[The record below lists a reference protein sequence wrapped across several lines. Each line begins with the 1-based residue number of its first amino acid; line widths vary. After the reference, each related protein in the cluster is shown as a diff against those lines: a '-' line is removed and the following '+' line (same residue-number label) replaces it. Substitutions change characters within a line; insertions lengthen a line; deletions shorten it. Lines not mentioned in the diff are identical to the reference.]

1 MTTLRTS
8 HTRHTVRRLMIA
20 PGILALVTGLSSMAL
35 AQSETSGSR
44 FGEARVDEHQAR
56 LVAPIEGTWIQ
67 KILPAGAP
75 APFIALVSFAAGGV
89 SEATGTADRNSPFA
103 SPAAPQSILIG
114 SWRQSENNT
123 AGPDSPEAEP
133 RNRQLYVSTLPFF
146 TFDTAGNALN
156 MYKNYITYW
165 LTDYNTIEGKG
176 TSVKCDID
184 GTHCVPF
191 SSITTSGTRLIPQ
204 GASN

>member
-1 MTTLRTS
+1 MGTLRNR
-8 HTRHTVRRLMIA
+8 HKRHTVRRLMIA
-20 PGILALVTGLSSMAL
+20 AGMLALVTGLSPMAH
-35 AQSETSGSR
+35 AQSDTSGSR
-44 FGEARVDEHQAR
+44 FEEARVDEHQVR

-89 SEATGTADRNSPFA
+89 TEATGTADRNSPFA

-114 SWRQSENNT
+114 SWRESDNNT

-133 RNRQLYVSTLPFF
+133 RLGHVYVSTLPLF

-165 LTDYNTIEGKG
+165 LTDYNTIEGRG
-176 TSVKCDID
+176 NSVKCDID
-184 GTHCVPF
+184 GTHCVPS
-191 SSITTSGTRLIPQ
+191 SSITISGTRLIAQ
-204 GASN
+204 AASN